1 MGKNKK
7 FPREGFRNADD
18 GLDVTAPDTEGH
30 VRLDPD
36 GVKLHGPG
44 TGGDFVPR
52 RPTSGGEFVDD
63 NDVEGHLSHG
73 PGTGGDFTPRRPT
86 SGGELT
92 QRRPS
97 SGGEFVDDNDVEGH
111 RL

>member
-7 FPREGFRNADD
+7 FPREGLRNAPDD
-18 GLDVTAPDTEGH
+18 GLDETTPDTEGH

-44 TGGDFVPR
+44 TGGDSLR
-52 RPTSGGEFVDD
+52 RPSSGGEFVDD
-63 NDVEGHLSHG
+63 NDVEGHISHG
-73 PGTGGDFTPRRPT
+73 PGTGGDSLRRPS